1 MITRNEREL
10 AWKCFGIGTERRG
23 AQESVG
29 DSSLEWAGNVDLKG
43 EEGVVRAEHLSPSK
57 EAESMGLLWLED
69 SAMRAQLEE
78 ETQDTK
84 ELKDPLIVYKGNR
97 KKGRGQGQLGQRIWK
112 ASDLQTGHGS
122 DHSGTPGRF
131 RSRSRRGGERRA
143 QLREQSQD
151 ARLIAKVY
159 LLRARKFNLKSLLF
173 SKPTLTRLAES
184 QIQVYSE
191 MKAYFGG
198 RDLQKAL
205 EADPEDG
212 LKGEELERELMTDLF
227 PTLYRSQNTY
237 SDFSSSSLEE
247 EESRMSQQMYRVLDV
262 AVRYKDVVKLG
273 TGRRDAIY
281 EKIFKPGRG
290 LMENNEFAGNGQ
302 SQTSSRQKSKRR
314 EGDETNEVFFE
325 SFGKSFFGKEQRGKN
340 EGKGNEN
347 GKDKSHLNN
356 VFLRRALKSKIQNW
370 AEGRGSFRG
379 QETSKSKDTPEK
391 VETCRV
397 VPNHRERMPQEFPKH
412 NHLKSKKNKKRNN
425 WLQNDSTQN
434 NNSELIVE
442 MNISRSQNVSISGC
456 ESLRQR
462 KRSGSKSFGIAG
474 KRKGS
479 NAGHTQLQTT
489 DQECRKRLQNGE
501 QEKGNCGPVTRDTPG
516 SPSKISNNRSCFE
529 GYLANQL
536 GACGS
541 KLNGVQREDFEGEQ
555 RRNLIYFDSK
565 NKVKISEINEI
576 YKQSQ
581 EANISHSKTV
591 SHNRAEERG
600 SHQTEINEN
609 EFVLRTKDEN
619 YEFSRREAFELYR
632 QRRDSAIDQEREIEA
647 GAQVEKTNHHSHV
660 KPNKMCRNLRSVNMG
675 QPRTHEH
682 SLFHSQINQPDSM
695 GHENDSNKHQAGKFG
710 QNLYQQNQ
718 SPFKIWPHRVN
729 QNSFPK
735 QADELN
741 SIYNCRKFSGHFQKD
756 LVQDPMIQ
764 IYTPPKRIKRKD
776 LDQRTDSSNIR
787 NHESLESKDAYHFRK
802 NTGPE
807 NTADPFQMSLTISGK
822 HQTQAQ
828 HPKYGSYFCSSILEN
843 PTSLETESKR
853 NFGRKETTNFKK
865 SPRITSNVK
874 IRSISGQ
881 GNGSSTLSSAQD
893 FLRVETSFPSLVL
906 NQPIHMS
913 KKRLLLEEG
922 SNETIPEMEVENEAQ
937 CENGQRDSH
946 LQEDEAGQGK
956 ARQISNL
963 SNGRD
968 KVYNLESSEVY
979 NDVEEPRC
987 PVKGKDQARVPNM
1000 KPGARLIDFDSN
1012 HVPSAKAPTP
1022 KNITSKESLSSLR
1035 AKLSSARNTTEE
1047 SNLLEDE
1054 LPQSSFFSNQEWAP
1068 QPATSR
1074 PRIFESI
1081 FSFKHDSILLSSRVA
1096 LEGRMV
1102 SGPEGVSKGGRKR
1115 ERKRGMT
1122 SLADHA
1128 KIRGQAWKR
1137 ITREKSHHKNNLGSS
1152 KGGVYAQGLIEP
1164 SDIEQ
1169 ETRSQ
1174 NCSRETQKKKTGF
1187 TENSEG
1193 KIISESQHI
1202 EVTSTGNPVQ
1212 IDGQK
1217 RGHILE
1223 VKLTVHGEVQSKM
1236 RFQTGLMNAKSNPD
1250 FFRNF
1255 RRQTQSFMSNQFSDS
1270 GSKKRGERGERETID
1285 PFAKD
1290 FMRSMTQGRRPQ
1302 IYTPKKSRKRLRS
1315 GSAAGLISKK
1325 SNNSRKA
1332 NGSCKKSEENGPE
1345 KNRKMSRSQSQ
1356 SQSRRLNRRSNDRLE
1371 KDLLGGSVKR
1381 KPNRRPR
1388 DELSIS
1394 SNLCVLIARKTVGDK
1409 PANMYESALLDNL
1422 PNNAGVRRISRSQNG
1437 KQKRFTPSDSRNSQR
1452 REIAP
1457 MGQTG
1462 LISNVH
1468 RGHPLKDLLREN
1480 ESESVPKQ
1488 RISETEIRKL
1498 GLIIE
1503 EQQEFIRSR
1512 SRNKHDANNRQKENR
1527 SFPKKRR
1534 KRKRKQRKKETSRT
1548 KKHKKGSTLEQSNFG
1563 NQRLSRKGGEGMERS
1578 TVHQIR
1584 KSVNQSDQEANP
1596 KIIKRRL
1603 LRPKTGGYQQS
1614 KGKETEAER
1623 YRRYDHAELVNHKD
1637 LGLNDDCAPT
1647 CTDDSIRIQKGF
1659 QKKTTLKSRF
1669 VFGSKQPDAEESSE
1683 EFRDSEAGYQDT
1695 IKKSQTSKPQR
1706 LIRRGTKGKNVN
1718 HEKGEVSSKETFN
1731 NLQYGDLHKRNK
1743 GEAEDSRIA
1752 MSRSLLREKISQ
1764 NTSQHY
1770 SSNIASKCGYQTF
1783 AHTPKKRRV
1792 KALFSP
1798 SGCILAKKSFHSL
1811 ISGVSRNRKSKPESK
1826 KVKKAKTRKSGVRS
1840 HNQSLCQGGYPESKA
1855 LPTGQKSR
1863 HVVLAPHSMTLNNTH
1878 SNAAGSPGRHLV
1890 YTNPLRRNLNKM
1902 DKWESLTSQVQNLKQ
1917 QGLETTL
1924 NVRSELIH
1932 SNSGLGIN
1940 IPPDLYC
1947 QQSVSPKK
1955 IFTHQT
1961 FQNNFLLKDRG
1972 FGGCQVI
1979 KSVYGRKSANQP
1991 NPSFHRRERTRK
2003 SPKRVKVSNA
2013 KKSQTLIQAL
2023 SQGLSGLKSQT
2034 RKQFPSSGRES
2045 AHLRQNGFKKIN
2057 LNRKGGRPL
2066 GYNESAWNTNS
2077 QLYGELDQRPFTCK
2091 KPSKTAFFRSF
2102 KKSFEMSR
2110 VKGEELTERALQRKQ
2125 SSTRGN
2131 QAKVGNYSSFKGP
2144 KKQWER
2150 ASFFRTKN

>member
-10 AWKCFGIGTERRG
+10 AWKCFGIGTDRKG

-29 DSSLEWAGNVDLKG
+29 DSSLEWAGNADLKG
-43 EEGVVRAEHLSPSK
+43 EKAVVTTEHPSPFK

-69 SAMRAQLEE
+69 SANRGQLEE
-78 ETQDTK
+78 ETPDTK
-84 ELKDPLIVYKGNR
+84 EQKDPLIIYKGN
-97 KKGRGQGQLGQRIWK
+97 KKRVRGQDQLGQKIWK
-112 ASDLQTGHGS
+112 ASDLQTGHVS
-122 DHSGTPGRF
+122 DHSGISGRF
-131 RSRSRRGGERRA
+131 RSRSRRGGERKA
-143 QLREQSQD
+143 QLREQSRD

-212 LKGEELERELMTDLF
+212 LKGEDLERELMTDLF

-247 EESRMSQQMYRVLDV
+247 EESRMSQQMYKVLDV

-302 SQTSSRQKSKRR
+302 SQMSSRQKSKRR
-314 EGDETNEVFFE
+314 EGDENNEVFFE
-325 SFGKSFFGKEQRGKN
+325 SFGKSFFGKEQRKKN
-340 EGKGNEN
+340 EAKGNEN

-379 QETSKSKDTPEK
+379 QEASQSKDTPKK
-391 VETCRV
+391 VETYRAA
-397 VPNHRERMPQEFPKH
+397 PNHRDRIPQEFSEPH
-412 NHLKSKKNKKRNN
+412 HLKIKKNKKKNN
-425 WLQNDSTQN
+425 WLQNDSNQN
-434 NNSELIVE
+434 NHSEMRVE
-442 MNISRSQNVSISGC
+442 MNISRSRNISISEC

-462 KRSGSKSFGIAG
+462 KRSGSKSLTIAG

-479 NAGHTQLQTT
+479 NAGYTQLQTM
-489 DQECRKRLQNGE
+489 DQECRKRLQGGE
-501 QEKGNCGPVTRDTPG
+501 PEKGNYGPMARDTPV

-536 GACGS
+536 GVCGS
-541 KLNGVQREDFEGEQ
+541 KLNWVQREDFEGEY

-565 NKVKISEINEI
+565 KKVKIGKINEI

-581 EANISHSKTV
+581 ERNPSHNKTV
-591 SHNRAEERG
+591 SHNKAEERG
-600 SHQTEINEN
+600 GHQANINEN

-619 YEFSRREAFELYR
+619 YDFSRREAFELYK
-632 QRRDSAIDQEREIEA
+632 QRRDSAIDQQREIEA
-647 GAQVEKTNHHSHV
+647 GTQVEKTGHPSYI
-660 KPNKMCRNLRSVNMG
+660 KPKQICRNLRSIQMG

-682 SLFHSQINQPDSM
+682 SLFHSQLNQPEAM
-695 GHENDSNKHQAGKFG
+695 GHENDCHKHQAGTLG
-710 QNLYQQNQ
+710 QNLYQQDQ
-718 SPFKIWPHRVN
+718 SPFKILSHRAN
-729 QNSFPK
+729 TNSFSK
-735 QADELN
+735 RADELD
-741 SIYNCRKFSGHFQKD
+741 SIYNCRKFSGQLQKD

-776 LDQRTDSSNIR
+776 QDQRTDSSNIR
-787 NHESLESKDAYHFRK
+787 NHESFESNDAHNFRK
-802 NTGPE
+802 NTCPE
-807 NTADPFQMSLTISGK
+807 DTADQFQMNLTIGGK

-828 HPKYGSYFCSSILEN
+828 HPKYGSYFCSSI
-843 PTSLETESKR
+843 LETESKR

-906 NQPIHMS
+906 NQPINMS

-922 SNETIPEMEVENEAQ
+922 SNETIPEMEVENEAL
-937 CENGQRDSH
+937 CENGQGDSH
-946 LQEDEAGQGK
+946 LQEDEAGQSK
-956 ARQISNL
+956 ARQIPNL

-968 KVYNLESSEVY
+968 IVYNLEGSEVY
-979 NDVEEPRC
+979 NNVGEQRC
-987 PVKGKDQARVPNM
+987 QINGKDQARVPNM
-1000 KPGARLIDFDSN
+1000 KPGNPLIDFDLN
-1012 HVPSAKAPTP
+1012 HVPPAKAPTP
-1022 KNITSKESLSSLR
+1022 KNITSKGSLSSLR
-1035 AKLSSARNTTEE
+1035 AKLSSDRNITEE

-1068 QPATSR
+1068 HPATSR

-1081 FSFKHDSILLSSRVA
+1081 FSFKHDSVLLSSRVA

-1102 SGPEGVSKGGRKR
+1102 SGPERVSKGGKKR
-1115 ERKRGMT
+1115 ERKRGIT

-1137 ITREKSHHKNNLGSS
+1137 ISREQRHHNNNLGSS
-1152 KGGVYAQGLIEP
+1152 KGAVYAQGLIEP
-1164 SDIEQ
+1164 SDVEQ

-1174 NCSRETQKKKTGF
+1174 NCSRETHKKKTGF
-1187 TENSEG
+1187 PQNSEG
-1193 KIISESQHI
+1193 KIIIEDQNI
-1202 EVTSTGNPVQ
+1202 EVNSSENPVQ
-1212 IDGQK
+1212 SDGQT
-1217 RGHILE
+1217 RGHVLE
-1223 VKLTVHGEVQSKM
+1223 VKLTVHGEVQSKV
-1236 RFQTGLMNAKSNPD
+1236 RFQTGLINAKSNPD
-1250 FFRNF
+1250 FFRNY
-1255 RRQTQSFMSNQFSDS
+1255 RRQTQSFMSNQCSDS
-1270 GSKKRGERGERETID
+1270 GSKRRGERGERETID
-1285 PFAKD
+1285 PFAKN
-1290 FMRSMTQGRRPQ
+1290 FARSMTQGRRPQ
-1302 IYTPKKSRKRLRS
+1302 IYTPKKNRRRLRS
-1315 GSAAGLISKK
+1315 GSAAGLISKNL
-1325 SNNSRKA
+1325 NNSRRA
-1332 NGSCKKSEENGPE
+1332 NGSYKKSEENGHE
-1345 KNRKMSRSQSQ
+1345 QNRKMSRSQSQ
-1356 SQSRRLNRRSNDRLE
+1356 SQSRRQNRRSNDRLK
-1371 KDLLGGSVKR
+1371 KDLLGGSVQR

-1409 PANMYESALLDNL
+1409 PADMYESALLANL
-1422 PNNAGVRRISRSQNG
+1422 QNNARVRRISKSQNE
-1437 KQKRFTPSDSRNSQR
+1437 KQKRLTPGDSRNSQT
-1452 REIAP
+1452 REIATV
-1457 MGQTG
+1457 GQTG
-1462 LISNVH
+1462 LVSNVH
-1468 RGHPLKDLLREN
+1468 RGHPLKDLVREN
-1480 ESESVPKQ
+1480 ESESVPKK

-1503 EQQEFIRSR
+1503 EQREFIRSR
-1512 SRNKHDANNRQKENR
+1512 SRNKHDANSRQKENR

-1534 KRKRKQRKKETSRT
+1534 KRKRKQRTKENLRT
-1548 KKHKKGSTLEQSNFG
+1548 KKQKKGNTLEQSNFG

-1578 TVHQIR
+1578 TVQQIR
-1584 KSVNQSDQEANP
+1584 KSVKQSEQETNP

-1603 LRPKTGGYQQS
+1603 LRPKAGGYQQT
-1614 KGKETEAER
+1614 KGKETQADR
-1623 YRRYDHAELVNHKD
+1623 YRRYDHSELANHND
-1637 LGLNDDCAPT
+1637 FGANDDCAPMSQ
-1647 CTDDSIRIQKGF
+1647 DDSVRIQKGF
-1659 QKKTTLKSRF
+1659 HKKTTLKSRF

-1683 EFRDSEAGYQDT
+1683 EFRDSETGYQDT
-1695 IKKSQTSKPQR
+1695 IKKSQTLKPQR
-1706 LIRRGTKGKNVN
+1706 LIRRGTKGKNGN
-1718 HEKGEVSSKETFN
+1718 HDKGEVSSKETFC

-1743 GEAEDSRIA
+1743 GETEDNQIA
-1752 MSRSLLREKISQ
+1752 MNRSLLREKISQ

-1811 ISGVSRNRKSKPESK
+1811 ISGISRNRKSKPGSK

-1863 HVVLAPHSMTLNNTH
+1863 HVILAPHSMTLNKTH

-1890 YTNPLRRNLNKM
+1890 YTNPLRHNLTKM

-1917 QGLETTL
+1917 QRVDIAS

-1940 IPPDLYC
+1940 VPSDMFC
-1947 QQSVSPKK
+1947 QQSMSPKK

-1979 KSVYGRKSANQP
+1979 KSVYGRKSANQL

-2003 SPKRVKVSNA
+2003 SPKRVKVSNT

-2023 SQGLSGLKSQT
+2023 SKGLSGLKSQT
-2034 RKQFPSSGRES
+2034 RKQFPNSGRES
-2045 AHLRQNGFKKIN
+2045 DHLQQNGFKKIN
-2057 LNRKGGRPL
+2057 LNRRGGRPL
-2066 GYNESAWNTNS
+2066 GYNESTWNTNS

-2125 SSTRGN
+2125 SGTRGN
-2131 QAKVGNYSSFKGP
+2131 KAKLGNYSSFKGP